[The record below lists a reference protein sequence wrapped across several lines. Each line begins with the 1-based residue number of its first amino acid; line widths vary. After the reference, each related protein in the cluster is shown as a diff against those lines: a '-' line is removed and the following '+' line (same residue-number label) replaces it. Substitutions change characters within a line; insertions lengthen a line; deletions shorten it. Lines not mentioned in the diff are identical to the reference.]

1 MQRKHHMWLMI
12 VNGLLFFV
20 NGLFIVSGSMPDVN
34 LVAALISLFGFTC
47 AYCNW
52 LKHEDE

>member
-20 NGLFIVSGSMPDVN
+20 NGLFISSGLTDIN
-34 LVAALISLFGFTC
+34 FIAALISLFGFSC
-47 AYCNW
+47 AYYNW